1 MRFRPD
7 PFTLILLG
15 TIALASFLPAGPPL
29 AGWLDHAG
37 IVAVALLFFLHGA
50 ALSRDEVLN
59 GAMHWRLHLVIASL
73 TFIVFPLLVLPTTL
87 LAPGLIPKDLA
98 VGFLYLGVL
107 PSAVSSSIAFTAM
120 ARGNVPAA
128 ICSAAASNVFG
139 MMLTPFLLIL
149 LVSSSGGSFA
159 VADAL
164 RDIFLQLLL
173 PFAAGQA
180 VRPLIGGFLNRHK
193 SLTGRY
199 DQGVILLI
207 VYTAF
212 SQSVADGLW
221 QKLPLLAIFA
231 AIALCGLL
239 LAVVITLA
247 RFASRRFGFSLADE
261 AAVVFCGSKKS
272 LASGLPMAKVL
283 FAGNP
288 GFGMIV
294 LPIMC
299 YNQIQ
304 ILAGAF
310 IARRYE
316 RRIMEETHDA
326 EHSRDTAASRNAS

>member
-1 MRFRPD
+1 MRPRLD
-7 PFTLILLG
+7 PFTLILLA
-15 TIALASFLPAGPPL
+15 TIALASFFPARPPL

-37 IVAVALLFFLHGA
+37 VFAVAMLFFLHGA

-59 GAMHWRLHLVIASL
+59 GAMHWRLHLVIVTL
-73 TFIVFPLLVLPTTL
+73 TFIVFPLLVLPVTL
-87 LAPGLIPKDLA
+87 LAPALIPDDLA

-159 VADAL
+159 VGEAL
-164 RDIFLQLLL
+164 RDIILQLLL

-180 VRPLIGGFLNRHK
+180 LRPLIGGLLYRYK

-212 SQSVADGLW
+212 SQSVVGGLW
-221 QKLPLLAIFA
+221 EKLPLLAIFA

-247 RFASRRFGFSLADE
+247 RLVSRRFGFSLADE

-304 ILAGAF
+304 ILVGAV

-316 RRIMEETHDA
+316 SRIQA
-326 EHSRDTAASRNAS
+326 ERQATAEAASHGE

>member
-1 MRFRPD
+1 MRLRLD
-7 PFTLILLG
+7 PFTLVLLA
-15 TIALASFLPAGPPL
+15 TVALASFFPAGPPL
-29 AGWLDHAG
+29 AGWLDRAG
-37 IVAVALLFFLHGA
+37 VAAVALLFFLHGA
-50 ALSRDEVLN
+50 ALSRGEVLN
-59 GAMHWRLHLVIASL
+59 GAMHWRLHLVITAL
-73 TFIVFPLLVLPTTL
+73 TFIVFPLLVLPITL
-87 LAPGLIPKDLA
+87 LAPGLIPEDLA

-164 RDIFLQLLL
+164 RDIFLQLLV

-180 VRPLIGGFLNRHK
+180 MRPVLGRWLNRRK
-193 SLTGRY
+193 TLTTRY
-199 DQGVILLI
+199 DQGVIVLI

-221 QKLPLLAIFA
+221 QKLPLLAIMV
-231 AIALCGLL
+231 AIGLCALL
-239 LAVVITLA
+239 LAAVIGLA
-247 RFASRRFGFSLADE
+247 QIVSRRLGFSLADE
-261 AAVVFCGSKKS
+261 TAVVFCGSKKS

-283 FAGNP
+283 FAGHP

-304 ILAGAF
+304 ILVGAF
-310 IARRYE
+310 LARRY
-316 RRIMEETHDA
+316 
-326 EHSRDTAASRNAS
+326 ASRIEAARAD